1 MAIRFYCPFCDRL
14 LGISDRRAGAVVACP
29 QCGGKIG
36 VPTANTLPA
45 PPTGPLGMVLTFR
58 QVWTG
63 LVVCVAAVLSAF
75 TVGLLIGAFR

>member
-14 LGISDRRAGAVVACP
+14 LGISDR
-29 QCGGKIG
+29 KIG